1 MNHPHEINGVNVAKM
16 LEFKGHVMK
25 DSAKGDHNPS
35 LVAHWVGGTRS
46 RIELKDK
53 VAHIGG
59 HGEFNSM
66 QMLLATLAACDVDL
80 IAIHASFLGLR
91 IESLSVEATG
101 HFNLQSY
108 LGLEDA
114 PASAYD
120 AISYV
125 VNLSVPSA
133 TLEQIAYLRKRCER
147 SSPVR
152 DSLARTIPLKLE
164 FKANS

>member
-1 MNHPHEINGVNVAKM
+1 MKDHHTWFFRCASRPLVSIEARRQQLQQDHNLFKGAHMNHPHEINGVNVAKM

-91 IESLSVEATG
+91 IES
-101 HFNLQSY
+101 
-108 LGLEDA
+108 
-114 PASAYD
+114 
-120 AISYV
+120 
-125 VNLSVPSA
+125 
-133 TLEQIAYLRKRCER
+133 
-147 SSPVR
+147 
-152 DSLARTIPLKLE
+152 
-164 FKANS
+164 

>member
-1 MNHPHEINGVNVAKM
+1 MRRSSGVQAGRLSARRQEGRVHSSLKGAHMNHPHEINGVNVTKM

-46 RIELKDK
+46 RIELKNK

-91 IESLSVEATG
+91 IESLSVG
-101 HFNLQSY
+101 
-108 LGLEDA
+108 
-114 PASAYD
+114 
-120 AISYV
+120 
-125 VNLSVPSA
+125 
-133 TLEQIAYLRKRCER
+133 
-147 SSPVR
+147 
-152 DSLARTIPLKLE
+152 
-164 FKANS
+164 ANAH